1 MRLVIC
7 WNYVYECVQLLYI
20 YLPGTVHFW
29 ASNRIVYIL
38 VRVGLFAGGYILVVK
53 RNQVRPE
60 ATVRSIAGRDG
71 TLARVGRSAQ
81 AAPAVPAAPV
91 LVGAHI

>member
-1 MRLVIC
+1 M
-7 WNYVYECVQLLYI
+7 
-20 YLPGTVHFW
+20 
-29 ASNRIVYIL
+29 
-38 VRVGLFAGGYILVVK
+38 VVK